1 MATITVI
8 VGEPPYGKERVYTT
22 LRFALAALE
31 EGHQVNLFLFEDAL
45 FAAKKGQSP
54 HEFPGVFDQRMPN
67 CEALLQAAIRQG
79 ARVKLCGVC
88 ASERG
93 IDPEHDLCSD
103 VQIGGMRDLVRWVT
117 ESDRTVSF

>member
-1 MATITVI
+1 MATITVV
-8 VGEPPYGKERVYTT
+8 VGEPPYGKERVYSA
-22 LRFALAALE
+22 LRFVLAALA

-67 CEALLQAAIRQG
+67 CEALLQAVVRQG
-79 ARVKLCGVC
+79 AKVKLCGVC

-93 IDPEHDLCSD
+93 VGPDDLSIGE
-103 VQIGGMRDLVRWVT
+103 IGGMRDLVQWVL
-117 ESDRTVSF
+117 ESDRTITF